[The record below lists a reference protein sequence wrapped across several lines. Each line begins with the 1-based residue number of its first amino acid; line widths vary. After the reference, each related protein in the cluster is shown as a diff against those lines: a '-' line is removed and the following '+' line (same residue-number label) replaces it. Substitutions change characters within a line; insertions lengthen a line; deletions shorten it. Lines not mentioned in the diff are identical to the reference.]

1 MFLTISM
8 RGRAFIRVCIGV
20 ARGRVR
26 CRSSVVISSVVV
38 VWWVYYFRGATN
50 TAIRIIRLSSN
61 LILAVSLRS
70 ICSGC
75 CGRDRGGV

>member
-38 VWWVYYFRGATN
+38 VWWVYYFSGATS
-50 TAIRIIRLSSN
+50 TAMISMASLGSTF
-61 LILAVSLRS
+61 ILAS
-70 ICSGC
+70 IYCSS
-75 CGRDRGGV
+75 